1 MILIC
6 FSFLN
11 KRGAIALCRQFKGE
25 ERFLKKPPYL
35 KKCKFLWDYMKLG
48 QVGIKVI
55 LREQKLQ
62 QMKPCFCFCCSLHI
76 CELLS
81 VFLQFFD
88 KRLCLDLSGPLFQ
101 TLMTAQI

>member
-25 ERFLKKPPYL
+25 ERFLKKNPYL

-55 LREQKLQ
+55 LR
-62 QMKPCFCFCCSLHI
+62 
-76 CELLS
+76 
-81 VFLQFFD
+81 
-88 KRLCLDLSGPLFQ
+88 
-101 TLMTAQI
+101 

>member
-1 MILIC
+1 MDDFDLFF
-6 FSFLN
+6 FS
-11 KRGAIALCRQFKGE
+11 KQKGGN
-25 ERFLKKPPYL
+25 RKIPKKKTPYL

-81 VFLQFFD
+81 VFLQF
-88 KRLCLDLSGPLFQ
+88 CPV
-101 TLMTAQI
+101 

>member
-1 MILIC
+1 MDDFDLFF
-6 FSFLN
+6 FS
-11 KRGAIALCRQFKGE
+11 KQRGAIALCRQFKGE
-25 ERFLKKPPYL
+25 ERFLKKTPYL

-48 QVGIKVI
+48 QVGINVI

-81 VFLQFFD
+81 VFLQF
-88 KRLCLDLSGPLFQ
+88 CPV
-101 TLMTAQI
+101 